1 MQNLSSHFKIKCII
15 FLLGFQPFLE
25 SFAQTDQLRL
35 KETYDIVGNEFSML
49 DYSNGYSTFYNFTDD
64 KINSWWS
71 LLDMYRTTKDKA
83 YLIRFIK
90 ISIWVIQN
98 RKDQAI
104 ERLTSKNC
112 GLKKK
117 CHKKLSV

>member
-1 MQNLSSHFKIKCII
+1 MQNLSKKTKRFC
-15 FLLGFQPFLE
+15 FLLIIGLMHNLE
-25 SFAQTDQLRL
+25 SFSQTDQLRL
-35 KETYDIVGNEFSML
+35 KETYDVIGDGFNML
-49 DYSNGYSTFYNFTDD
+49 DLNNNYLPFFNFTDD

-104 ERLTSKNC
+104 EMPTSKNC
-112 GLKKK
+112 GFRKN
-117 CHKKLSV
+117 CYKKLGV

>member
-1 MQNLSSHFKIKCII
+1 MG
-15 FLLGFQPFLE
+15 FLASLDSIG
-25 SFAQTDQLRL
+25 QTDQLRL
-35 KETYDIVGNEFSML
+35 KETYDIVGSEFSIS
-49 DYSNGYSTFYNFTDD
+49 DYNNEYSTFYNFTDD

-83 YLIRFIK
+83 YLLHFIK